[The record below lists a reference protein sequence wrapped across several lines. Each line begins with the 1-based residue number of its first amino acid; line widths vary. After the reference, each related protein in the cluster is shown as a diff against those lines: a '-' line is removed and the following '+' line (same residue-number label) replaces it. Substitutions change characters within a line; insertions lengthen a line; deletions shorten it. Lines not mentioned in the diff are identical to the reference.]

1 MIVLIQALDSKLSLE
16 TAMGLY
22 GLEHSE
28 LFWEKALDTK
38 LLMAWNSNTIVMAF
52 RGTASFANAL
62 ADLQAR
68 PQNCTLFSME
78 PLGCFCPCVAGL
90 LFSDNPSRNVAFEP
104 LKGAFG
110 CCRASCVHVDCC
122 DRRFSILAVGL
133 MRILVSKRLRGHSEC
148 AKRLYSLSCGAGA
161 ADPVVPVCHAVILRH
176 MYPYPKLYYNN
187 VA

>member
-16 TAMGLY
+16 TAMALY

-68 PQNCTLFSME
+68 PQCSICS
-78 PLGCFCPCVAGL
+78 PRGPGL
-90 LFSDNPSRNVAFEP
+90 LLFMRR
-104 LKGAFG
+104 LKSARFG
-110 CCRASCVHVDCC
+110 SC
-122 DRRFSILAVGL
+122 F
-133 MRILVSKRLRGHSEC
+133 
-148 AKRLYSLSCGAGA
+148 
-161 ADPVVPVCHAVILRH
+161 
-176 MYPYPKLYYNN
+176 
-187 VA
+187 